1 MKKKHKIPWPTKAAM
16 EQIYQMKLWGGST
29 YDFYS
34 GDGSY
39 HTKITQPYI
48 KEVQKFLGTFQKP
61 IVVCDLGCG
70 DFNIGKDL
78 FNYSKYYYALDIV
91 ETLINRNIEKFKASN
106 LEFNC
111 VDIANEEL
119 PKADCAIVRQV
130 LQHLSNREVEQVIEK
145 LKKFQYIILTEHI
158 PSTEFTS
165 NKDIISGQGIR
176 LKKNSGLDILKP
188 PFNFKPKKTKE
199 LLVTELENDK
209 GIIVTKLF
217 IT

>member
-39 HTKITQPYI
+39 HTEITQPYI
-48 KEVQKFLGTFQKP
+48 KEVQKFLETFQKP

-145 LKKFQYIILTEHI
+145 LKKFKYIILTEHI

-188 PFNFKPKKTKE
+188 PFNFEPKETKE

-209 GIIVTKLF
+209 GTIVTKLF
-217 IT
+217 VT